1 MASTQEVNTRVIDKL
16 AVLYK
21 PNVPRTLD
29 GKPNPA
35 YVLLVQIY
43 IEALKPFTVWELEA
57 GMKALTE
64 EWKYSNRWPTAA
76 DIRSACF
83 NQMPRKE
90 VERSGDP
97 WRPDSEPE
105 VEISWE
111 RRQEMIG
118 KFARL
123 KQTWKWPKL
132 PEPER
137 IAYCYRGVFPPSL
150 RVAEE

>member
-29 GKPNPA
+29 GKPNEA

-57 GMKALTE
+57 GMKALAE
-64 EWKYSNRWPTAA
+64 SYKYSSRWPTAA
-76 DIRSACF
+76 EIRGYCF
-83 NQMPRKE
+83 DQMPRKPKARQFDPYGTE
-90 VERSGDP
+90 PSVEY
-97 WRPDSEPE
+97 SEE
-105 VEISWE
+105 H
-111 RRQEMIG
+111 RHNMAD
-118 KFARL
+118 KYARL
-123 KQTWKWPKL
+123 KQTWKWPPL

-137 IAYCYRGVFPPSL
+137 IAWCYAGEFPLSL
-150 RVAEE
+150 REVVE